1 VQVVMR
7 RTQILV
13 FLINKKLASLIEF
26 FPVECAGTHGGMA
39 RLSWRSWLV
48 NPNGLYNCEVRT
60 QQFTKLVETIIYT
73 SSYAENGQRVHKP
86 ERNCFG
92 LPRLIW
98 VSQIK
103 RSFFRRSKACFRE
116 IW

>member
-39 RLSWRSWLV
+39 RLS
-48 NPNGLYNCEVRT
+48 
-60 QQFTKLVETIIYT
+60 
-73 SSYAENGQRVHKP
+73 
-86 ERNCFG
+86 
-92 LPRLIW
+92 
-98 VSQIK
+98 
-103 RSFFRRSKACFRE
+103 
-116 IW
+116 